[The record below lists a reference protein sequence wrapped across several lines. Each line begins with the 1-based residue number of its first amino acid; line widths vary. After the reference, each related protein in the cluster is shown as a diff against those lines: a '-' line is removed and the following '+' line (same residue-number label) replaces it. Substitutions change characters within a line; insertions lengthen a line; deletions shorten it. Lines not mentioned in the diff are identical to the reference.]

1 MKSEFENMHNNTLKK
16 KYKAVSEKKPVVS
29 AEQKHYP
36 KSVTLIRWVGDNWR
50 TIRTTI
56 FKDVELGCVTVNPDT
71 DELSIL
77 FKDGKNLC
85 VPLGNYIVDSDGKF
99 SHVRPDNLMSLSRR
113 K

>member
-1 MKSEFENMHNNTLKK
+1 MKSEFENMRNNTLKK
-16 KYKAVSEKKPVVS
+16 KYKAVSEKKSVVS

-50 TIRTTI
+50 TIRTTV